1 MSIETRDRV
10 RAGVLARMERAERN
24 FRLGVAGAVLVEMA
38 LFALAVFMVDWSVR
52 LERLI
57 FVFAV
62 LSYTIIVLAVAA
74 LGAHVTRTVG
84 RLVPIMDDAT
94 LP

>member
-1 MSIETRDRV
+1 MSIETRDRM
-10 RAGVLARMERAERN
+10 RAGVLSRMERAERN
-24 FRLGVAGAVLVEMA
+24 LRLGIMGAVLVEMG
-38 LFALAVFMVDWSVR
+38 LFALAILMVDWNAR

-74 LGAHVTRTVG
+74 LGAHVSRSVG
-84 RLVPIMDDAT
+84 RVMMLLDD
-94 LP
+94 PSQS